1 LDYAPI
7 RRKLARWYM
16 RHHRDLPW
24 RATRDPYAVWISEI
38 MLQQTRVAAVMPY
51 YQRFLARFP
60 TPQALAAAPETEV
73 LALWAGLGYYSRA
86 RNLHRAARQI
96 AAQGAFPSRYE
107 SIRALAGVG
116 DYTAAAIASI
126 AFDLPYA
133 AVDGNVR
140 RVVARLAGDPA
151 PDTAGHARALLDPR
165 HPGRS
170 NQALME
176 LGALVCLPRD
186 PLCPACPVRA
196 HCAAHR
202 GGIQNQL
209 PPPRGKS
216 PAIRKERTLLLI
228 RRGGRLLVV
237 PSPRVQ
243 GFWDLPEP
251 WPGAR
256 PGARLGAF
264 RHAITNSQYIFEV
277 REARVRSAPAGA
289 RWWDSENNAHLPLS
303 TVTKKALRC
312 LGPI

>member
-1 LDYAPI
+1 
-7 RRKLARWYM
+7 
-16 RHHRDLPW
+16 
-24 RATRDPYAVWISEI
+24 
-38 MLQQTRVAAVMPY
+38 MLQQTRVAAVIPY
-51 YQRFLARFP
+51 YQRFLMRFP
-60 TPQALAAAPETEV
+60 TPEALAAAPEQEV

-96 AAQGAFPSRYE
+96 VAQGAFPSSYD

-116 DYTAAAIASI
+116 DYTAAAVASI
-126 AFDLPYA
+126 AFRLPYA

-140 RVVARLAGDPA
+140 RVVARLAGD
-151 PDTAGHARALLDPR
+151 AGADIAAHAQALLDVR

-176 LGALVCLPRD
+176 LGALICLPRN

-202 GGIQNQL
+202 SGTEGEL
-209 PPPRGKS
+209 PPPRRK
-216 PAIRKERTLLLI
+216 PAAIRKKRTLLLI
-228 RRGGRLLVV
+228 RRGSRLLVV

-243 GFWDLPEP
+243 GFWDLPEL

-264 RHAITNSQYIFEV
+264 RHAITNSQYIFEIFEV
-277 REARVRSAPAGA
+277 CAARLRFRPAGA
-289 RWWDSENNAHLPLS
+289 RWWDPEMSAQLPLS

-312 LGPI
+312 LGSI